1 MPFCFT
7 QCVGILRALGVVF
20 FCARKCP
27 GTPVPPPPPDRSKR
41 FKQGDTVKNQLLS
54 ALTPRIQSRLTSHL
68 TSHLTS
74 GPGKWGAIALGLF
87 GAAGAAADEFNIPVG
102 VTEISRE
109 VYDLHMLI
117 FAICCIIG
125 IFVFGAIIY
134 SVLQHRKSLGAVPA
148 TFHESTKVEI
158 AWTVVPTIILILMA
172 IPATGVLIDM
182 YDTGGEDMLVEVRGY
197 QWKWEYKYLD
207 KDYNETFKFQSNLA
221 TPQDEIRNVANKGEH
236 YLLEVDEPLRIPI
249 NKKVRFL
256 VTSADVIHAWWVPDF
271 GIKRDAVPGVINE
284 LWAIVEEPGI
294 YRGQCTELC
303 GKDHGFMPIVVHAM
317 AEAEYDEWYGNRLA
331 QAEEEAKYASQ
342 TFSPEELMANGEK
355 VYTKYCASCHQA
367 NGKGVPPVFPA
378 LDGSAIA
385 LGPKAD
391 HLDIIINGK
400 PGTAM
405 QAFGQQLRPDEIAAV
420 THYERHAWSNNVG
433 DTTQPIEVVNLLK
446 KEG

>member
-1 MPFCFT
+1 M
-7 QCVGILRALGVVF
+7 
-20 FCARKCP
+20 
-27 GTPVPPPPPDRSKR
+27 
-41 FKQGDTVKNQLLS
+41 KNQLLS
-54 ALTPRIQSRLTSHL
+54 ALPTRLFARVGSL
-68 TSHLTS
+68 AGLS
-74 GPGKWGAIALGLF
+74 LGLL
-87 GAAGAAADEFNIPVG
+87 GATSAAADEFNIPVG
-102 VTEISRE
+102 VTGISRS

-117 FAICCIIG
+117 FGICCVIG
-125 IFVFGAIIY
+125 FVVFGIIIW
-134 SVLQHRKSLGAVPA
+134 SVLQHRKSLGAEPA

-158 AWTVVPTIILILMA
+158 AWTIVPTLILVLMA
-172 IPATGVLIDM
+172 IPATQVLVEM
-182 YDTGGEDMLVEVRGY
+182 YDTGGEDMTVEVRGY

-207 KDYNETFKFQSNLA
+207 DDYNKTFSFLSNLA
-221 TPQDEIRNVANKGEH
+221 TPQDEIQGVSAKGEH

-256 VTSADVIHAWWVPDF
+256 VTSSDVIHAWWVPDF
-271 GIKRDAVPGVINE
+271 GIKRDAVPGMINE

-303 GKDHGFMPIVVHAM
+303 GKDHGFMPVVVHAM
-317 AEAEYDEWYGNRLA
+317 EQDEYDAWYAARLA
-331 QAEEEAKYASQ
+331 QAKEEAKYAEQ
-342 TFSPEELMANGEK
+342 IFTADELMARGEA

-385 LGPKAD
+385 TGPKVD

-420 THYERHAWSNNVG
+420 THYERNAWGNSTG
-433 DTTQPIEVVNLLK
+433 DLTQPIEVVNLLK